1 MNGRVFSE
9 LYRQNPDRVA
19 GADVPRR
26 NEGPRSIWA
35 THGQIMGRP
44 HRRARYLVTRHTRQE
59 LAFRAFDI
67 VTAIN
72 VGLNEVTL
80 RTFGDRNVEYSVTY
94 RRWGRAIS
102 WSASNSR

>member
-1 MNGRVFSE
+1 MGVFSPSFTGKIQIASLGPMFLE
-9 LYRQNPDRVA
+9 GKKARVQS
-19 GADVPRR
+19 GLL
-26 NEGPRSIWA
+26 
-35 THGQIMGRP
+35 MGRP
-44 HRRARYLVTRHTRQE
+44 YRRSRYLVTRHTRQE
-59 LAFRAFDI
+59 LAFRASDI

-80 RTFGDRNVEYSVTY
+80 RTVGDRNVEYSVTY